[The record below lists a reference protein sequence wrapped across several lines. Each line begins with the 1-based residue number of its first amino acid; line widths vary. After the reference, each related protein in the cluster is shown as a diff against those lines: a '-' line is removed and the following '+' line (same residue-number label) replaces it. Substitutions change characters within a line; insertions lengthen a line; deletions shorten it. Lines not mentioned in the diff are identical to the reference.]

1 MFYLRD
7 SWQTRPVLTYL
18 KRVPFG
24 VWFGA
29 AILILAARTRDELGL
44 VVGVVLIVVTTIT
57 TSRRDKA
64 RERAEQ
70 AELEKAEMEKAELLD
85 PDE

>member
-1 MFYLRD
+1 MRN
-7 SWQTRPVLTYL
+7 YL

-29 AILILAARTRDELGL
+29 AVLLLAARTRDELGL
-44 VVGVVLIVVTTIT
+44 VLGVVLIVVTTIT

-64 RERAEQ
+64 LERAEQ
-70 AELEKAEMEKAELLD
+70 AALDKAEMERAEMERVELGD
-85 PDE
+85 PEE